1 MISVA
6 GAPGWFERL
15 QRYEVRQPCW
25 FWHRLCHQSVDW
37 SRIIRL
43 WNSMIT
49 IAVVKEIVESVDYLA
64 HFTMANWS
72 VTKSS

>member
-1 MISVA
+1 
-6 GAPGWFERL
+6 
-15 QRYEVRQPCW
+15 
-25 FWHRLCHQSVDW
+25 
-37 SRIIRL
+37 
-43 WNSMIT
+43 MIT